1 MTRLVNYLYSRCF
14 SKFNL
19 VGLRFRT
26 FPEQESLSCWG
37 FLGLSTQH
45 EAPLNHCDTHTV
57 DGRNPAPV
65 DRWFIPLFTRLCTSQ
80 VVVWDFWT
88 INSSIDF
95 LLVKLVIF
103 LRDSFWNGIHQLKYS
118 PPFTPLKINMDHNHG
133 GLEDHFLSK
142 SPGGSILIFQGVN
155 GNIFGAI
162 FSTHPKSN
170 IIGFQGIKETPIW
183 WKSSGWVNPPL
194 RILSNEKKG
203 PHAGCFGYFYRGWN
217 PYPVYVG
224 ILQ

>member
-1 MTRLVNYLYSRCF
+1 MEEILHL
-14 SKFNL
+14 L
-19 VGLRFRT
+19 IG
-26 FPEQESLSCWG
+26 
-37 FLGLSTQH
+37 GLSHYLQGFVH
-45 EAPLNHCDTHTV
+45 P
-57 DGRNPAPV
+57 
-65 DRWFIPLFTRLCTSQ
+65 RWLFGISS
-80 VVVWDFWT
+80 

-103 LRDSFWNGIHQLKYS
+103 LRDSFCHGIHQLKYS

-183 WKSSGWVNPPL
+183 WESSGWVNPPL